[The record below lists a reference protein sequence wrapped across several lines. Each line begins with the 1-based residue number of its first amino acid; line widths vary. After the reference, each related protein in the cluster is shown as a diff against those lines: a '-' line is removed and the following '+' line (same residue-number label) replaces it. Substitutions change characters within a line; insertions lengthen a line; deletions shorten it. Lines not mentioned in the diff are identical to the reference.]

1 MKSEDMQ
8 SQGILQPV
16 KIDKGGPWYS
26 VKDVNKMVA
35 MEYASDTPIS
45 TTMTRSE
52 KNLINEKE
60 NIVTKI
66 EQAIHEIGE
75 ASSKW
80 QIITKKMQEDMK
92 ASVSK
97 IKDMQTQL
105 SISIANVQ
113 KNITHSDLDRLV
125 SNSERLVIALT
136 TLSELNKNPNLS
148 AIIELLGSK
157 K

>member
-1 MKSEDMQ
+1 MKSEAMQ

-35 MEYASDTPIS
+35 MEYAREEEGS
-45 TTMTRSE
+45 TTLTRSE

-66 EQAIHEIGE
+66 GQAIHEVGE
-75 ASSKW
+75 ASARW
-80 QIITKKMQEDMK
+80 QTVTKKMQEDMK
-92 ASVSK
+92 SNISK

-105 SISIANVQ
+105 SVSIANVQ
-113 KNITHSDLDRLV
+113 KTITHSDLDRLV
-125 SNSERLVIALT
+125 SNSERLVVALT
-136 TLSELNKNPNLS
+136 TLSELNKNPNLA
-148 AIIELLGSK
+148 AIIELLGGK